1 MAETKAKQSKD
12 RVDEI
17 IATGKHK
24 GVLTHDELNQTLT
37 DEEME
42 PSQLE
47 NILNEL
53 EKRTIKVVKTLP
65 DDLEPDAKELAEE
78 EVITEQELASDYIP
92 DTVNIDDPV
101 KMYLKE
107 IGRVPLLSATEEI
120 EIAKRMGEGDEAR
133 QAAAGRGQPAPGGL
147 HCQAVCGPRHAVF
160 GPDPGGQPGADQGG
174 GKIRLHQG
182 VISFPPMPPGGSARP
197 SPAPLRTRPAPSAS
211 RCIWWKPSTS

>member
-120 EIAKRMGEGDEAR
+120 EIAKRMGEGDERAKQQLTEANLR
-133 QAAAGRGQPAPGGL
+133 LVVSIAKRYVGRGIIQIPAKKV
-147 HCQAVCGPRHAVF
+147 AKFRA
-160 GPDPGGQPGADQGG
+160 
-174 GKIRLHQG
+174 
-182 VISFPPMPPGGSARP
+182 GSE
-197 SPAPLRTRPAPSAS
+197 
-211 RCIWWKPSTS
+211 STIE

>member
-120 EIAKRMGEGDEAR
+120 EIAKRMHIRKAPEFRFVADDGAKY
-133 QAAAGRGQPAPGGL
+133 AAHINELIAGLEREE
-147 HCQAVCGPRHAVF
+147 R
-160 GPDPGGQPGADQGG
+160 
-174 GKIRLHQG
+174 
-182 VISFPPMPPGGSARP
+182 
-197 SPAPLRTRPAPSAS
+197 
-211 RCIWWKPSTS
+211 